1 MAINRSTS
9 DPFTL
14 RALQQLGWGPTVALE
29 QGLQATIDSF
39 RKVPRTGRS
48 IRLVTVQRICC
59 IGAGYVGGPTM
70 AVIADRCPEIE
81 VTVVDLN
88 QARIDAWNDDGPQ
101 SVYRCTNPG
110 LMRWSAAPCRNLSFS
125 TAVEAA
131 IAAADMVFIS
141 VNTPTKT
148 KGLGAGQASDLRWV
162 EACARTVAQA
172 ATGHTIVVEKSTLPV
187 RTAAAIKNDPRGGP
201 AGRSGPQLS
210 VLSNPEFL
218 AEGTA
223 IGDLEAPDRVL
234 IGGEDAASI
243 DALAAVYAH
252 WVPADRILRTN
263 LWSSELS
270 KLTANAFLAQRI
282 SSINSIAAF
291 CEATGA
297 DVREVARA
305 IGTDSRI
312 GPKFLNAGP
321 GFGGSCFQK
330 DILNLVYLC
339 RHFGLPEVADYW
351 ESVVALNTW
360 QQHRISKLV
369 VEKLFGTVTGKRLAV
384 LGFAFKA
391 DTNDTRE
398 APAIRICRDLLEE
411 GAQLAI
417 HDPKVDPEQIAR
429 DLQLQAT
436 AAADGLSGTGSWA
449 MADSVEQAVAGADA
463 VLILTEWQQYRALDW
478 TDLGSRMRRPA
489 WVFDARSV
497 ADAGQV
503 RAAGLSLWR
512 VGDGE
517 ADDPHGS
524 GHGGR
529 GLHRGRTE
537 SAPAPARRPCGRPRQ
552 SQRLLRP
559 GLEASPAFRD

>member
-1 MAINRSTS
+1 
-9 DPFTL
+9 
-14 RALQQLGWGPTVALE
+14 
-29 QGLQATIDSF
+29 
-39 RKVPRTGRS
+39 
-48 IRLVTVQRICC
+48 
-59 IGAGYVGGPTM
+59 M
-70 AVIADRCPEIE
+70 AVIADRCPQTH

-88 QARIDAWNDDGPQ
+88 QARIDAWNDDDLSRLP
-101 SVYRCTNPG
+101 VYEPG
-110 LMRWSAAPCRNLSFS
+110 LDVVVGRARGRNLTFS
-125 TAVEAA
+125 TEVEAS

-187 RTAAAIKNDPRGGP
+187 RTAAAIQAILAAAQTPGVE
-201 AGRSGPQLS
+201 RSFS

-223 IGDLEAPDRVL
+223 IADLEAPDRVL
-234 IGGEDAASI
+234 IGGDDPDAI
-243 DALAAVYAH
+243 DALAGIYGH
-252 WVPADRILRTN
+252 WVAKERILRTN

-291 CEATGA
+291 CEASGA

-305 IGTDSRI
+305 IGADSRI
-312 GPKFLNAGP
+312 GPKFLSAGP

-351 ESVVALNTW
+351 ESVVQLNTW
-360 QQHRISKLV
+360 QQHRIARLV

-391 DTNDTRE
+391 NTNDTRE
-398 APAIRICRDLLEE
+398 APAIRVCADLLDE
-411 GAQLAI
+411 GAHLAI
-417 HDPKVDPEQIAR
+417 HDPKVDTAQMAR
-429 DLQLQAT
+429 DLKQDESAT
-436 AAADGLSGTGSWA
+436 GGASGSWCRSE
-449 MADSVEQAVAGADA
+449 SVESALAGADA
-463 VLILTEWQQYRALDW
+463 VLILTEWEQYQQLNWA
-478 TDLGSRMRRPA
+478 DLASRMRRPA
-489 WVFDARSV
+489 WVFDARAVTESQ
-497 ADAGQV
+497 QV
-503 RAAGLSLWR
+503 RAAGLSLWT

-517 ADDPHGS
+517 G
-524 GHGGR
+524 
-529 GLHRGRTE
+529 
-537 SAPAPARRPCGRPRQ
+537 
-552 SQRLLRP
+552 
-559 GLEASPAFRD
+559 

>member
-1 MAINRSTS
+1 M
-9 DPFTL
+9 
-14 RALQQLGWGPTVALE
+14 
-29 QGLQATIDSF
+29 TI
-39 RKVPRTGRS
+39 
-48 IRLVTVQRICC
+48 QRICC

-70 AVIADRCPEIE
+70 AVIADRCPHVQ

-88 QARIDAWNDDGPQ
+88 QSRIDAWNDPDLTRLP
-101 SVYRCTNPG
+101 VYEPG
-110 LMRWSAAPCRNLSFS
+110 LDAVVGRARGRNLSFS

-131 IAAADMVFIS
+131 IADADMVFIS

-172 ATGHTIVVEKSTLPV
+172 AKGHTIVVEKSTLPV
-187 RTAAAIKNDPRGGP
+187 RTAAAIKTILETASEVKDQRTF
-201 AGRSGPQLS
+201 S

-223 IGDLEAPDRVL
+223 VRDLEAPDRVL
-234 IGGEDAASI
+234 IGGDDPAAI
-243 DALAAVYAH
+243 DALSAIYDH
-252 WVPADRILRTN
+252 WVPREKILRTN

-291 CEATGA
+291 CEASGA

-305 IGTDSRI
+305 IGTDTRI

-339 RHFGLPEVADYW
+339 RHFGLQEVADYW
-351 ESVVALNTW
+351 QSVVDLNNW
-360 QQHRISKLV
+360 QQHRIARLV
-369 VEKLFGTVTGKRLAV
+369 VQKLFGTVTGKRLAI

-391 DTNDTRE
+391 NTNDTRE

-411 GAQLAI
+411 GALLAI
-417 HDPKVDPEQIAR
+417 HDPKVAAAQIAR
-429 DLQLQAT
+429 DLNQESVAQP
-436 AAADGLSGTGSWA
+436 DGLRGTGSWSEA
-449 MADSVEQAVAGADA
+449 ISVEDAVTGADG
-463 VLILTEWQQYRALDW
+463 VLVLTEWQLYHDLNWPALAD
-478 TDLGSRMRRPA
+478 RMRKPA
-489 WVFDARSV
+489 WVFDTRAV
-497 ADAGQV
+497 VDPAQIK
-503 RAAGLSLWR
+503 AAGLSLWR

-517 ADDPHGS
+517 S
-524 GHGGR
+524 
-529 GLHRGRTE
+529 
-537 SAPAPARRPCGRPRQ
+537 
-552 SQRLLRP
+552 
-559 GLEASPAFRD
+559 

>member
-1 MAINRSTS
+1 
-9 DPFTL
+9 
-14 RALQQLGWGPTVALE
+14 
-29 QGLQATIDSF
+29 
-39 RKVPRTGRS
+39 
-48 IRLVTVQRICC
+48 
-59 IGAGYVGGPTM
+59 M
-70 AVIADRCPEIE
+70 AVIADRCPQVQ

-88 QARIDAWNDDGPQ
+88 QARIDAWNDPDLNRLP
-101 SVYRCTNPG
+101 VYEPG
-110 LMRWSAAPCRNLSFS
+110 LDAVVGRARGRNLSFS
-125 TAVEAA
+125 TGVEAA
-131 IAAADMVFIS
+131 IADADMVFIS

-148 KGLGAGQASDLRWV
+148 KGMGAGQASDLRWV

-172 ATGHTIVVEKSTLPV
+172 AKGHTIVVEKSTLPV
-187 RTAAAIKNDPRGGP
+187 RTAAVIKTILEAASEGEDQRTF
-201 AGRSGPQLS
+201 S

-223 IGDLEAPDRVL
+223 IRDLEAPDRVL
-234 IGGEDAASI
+234 IGGDDSGSI
-243 DALAAVYAH
+243 DALAEIYAH
-252 WVPADRILRTN
+252 WVPQEQILRTN

-291 CEATGA
+291 CEASGA

-360 QQHRISKLV
+360 QQHRIARLV
-369 VEKLFGTVTGKRLAV
+369 VQKLFGTVTGKRLAI

-398 APAIRICRDLLEE
+398 APAIRICQDLLVE
-411 GAQLAI
+411 GAQLVI
-417 HDPKVDPEQIAR
+417 HDPKVATDQMAR
-429 DLQLQAT
+429 DLQQVSASQED
-436 AAADGLSGTGSWA
+436 ALSGSGSWA
-449 MADSVEQAVAGADA
+449 RANSVEDAVMGADA
-463 VLILTEWQQYRALDW
+463 VLVLTEWQHYRDLNWQALAE
-478 TDLGSRMRRPA
+478 RMRKPA
-489 WVFDARSV
+489 WVFDARAV
-497 ADAGQV
+497 ADPAQIK
-503 RAAGLSLWR
+503 AAGLSLWR

-517 ADDPHGS
+517 G
-524 GHGGR
+524 
-529 GLHRGRTE
+529 
-537 SAPAPARRPCGRPRQ
+537 
-552 SQRLLRP
+552 
-559 GLEASPAFRD
+559 

>member
-1 MAINRSTS
+1 
-9 DPFTL
+9 
-14 RALQQLGWGPTVALE
+14 
-29 QGLQATIDSF
+29 
-39 RKVPRTGRS
+39 
-48 IRLVTVQRICC
+48 
-59 IGAGYVGGPTM
+59 M
-70 AVIADRCPEIE
+70 AVIADRCPQIH

-88 QARIDAWNDDGPQ
+88 QARIDAWNDEDLSRLP
-101 SVYRCTNPG
+101 VYEPG
-110 LMRWSAAPCRNLSFS
+110 LDAVVGRARGRNLTFS
-125 TAVEAA
+125 TEVEAS

-187 RTAAAIKNDPRGGP
+187 RTAAAIQTILAAAQNDGAER
-201 AGRSGPQLS
+201 RFS

-223 IGDLEAPDRVL
+223 IADLEAPDRVL
-234 IGGEDAASI
+234 IGGDDPDAI
-243 DALAAVYAH
+243 NALAEIYGH
-252 WVPADRILRTN
+252 WVAKERILRTN

-291 CEATGA
+291 CEASGA

-312 GPKFLNAGP
+312 GPKFLSAGP

-351 ESVVALNTW
+351 ESVVQLNTW
-360 QQHRISKLV
+360 QQHRIARLV

-391 DTNDTRE
+391 NTNDTRE
-398 APAIRICRDLLEE
+398 APAIRVCADLLEE

-417 HDPKVDPEQIAR
+417 HDPKVATAQMAR
-429 DLQLQAT
+429 DLKQDESAVLDA
-436 AAADGLSGTGSWA
+436 SGSWCRSESIEA
-449 MADSVEQAVAGADA
+449 AVAGADA
-463 VLILTEWQQYRALDW
+463 VLILTEWEQYRQLKWA
-478 TDLGSRMRRPA
+478 DLASRMRRPA
-489 WVFDARSV
+489 WVFDARAVTESQ
-497 ADAGQV
+497 QV
-503 RAAGLSLWR
+503 RGAGLSLWK

-517 ADDPHGS
+517 G
-524 GHGGR
+524 
-529 GLHRGRTE
+529 
-537 SAPAPARRPCGRPRQ
+537 
-552 SQRLLRP
+552 
-559 GLEASPAFRD
+559 